1 MLRYKEIKN
10 MLIDRISGMQAG
22 ETIPSRTQL
31 CRELDTTRTTIDK
44 AIKELE
50 EEKVLESRKGSGTR
64 VIGLIETA
72 AKDVHN
78 ICVIVPNVS
87 EQIYSSLLR
96 GIDNAVQ
103 NTSTNI
109 ILCNSDNN
117 SDKQEQYISRLMKS
131 GVSGFIMVP
140 TIAYDAK
147 ESSRLYESL
156 VRSKIPFI
164 FCNRGVEGIDAP
176 VVKSNDFYGG
186 YIAVK
191 HLLDMGYSR
200 IAYIGRQR
208 YRTSIDR
215 CQGYISAIQERGI
228 SVNRKYIMMP
238 PMNTIQNGYEAMQQ
252 LLGLEDR
259 PDAVFCF
266 NDYVAE
272 GVVRAI
278 EESGLRVSEDIG
290 VIGYDNTDVCE
301 RSEPKLTSV
310 SFKSEEIGEMAVKI
324 LFKEINGSP
333 PPAFEYYLFQPSIVQ
348 RGSCLGP
355 EGAT

>member
-78 ICVIVPNVS
+78 ICVI
-87 EQIYSSLLR
+87 
-96 GIDNAVQ
+96 VQ

-252 LLGLEDR
+252 LLDLEDR

-272 GVVRAI
+272 GVIRAI